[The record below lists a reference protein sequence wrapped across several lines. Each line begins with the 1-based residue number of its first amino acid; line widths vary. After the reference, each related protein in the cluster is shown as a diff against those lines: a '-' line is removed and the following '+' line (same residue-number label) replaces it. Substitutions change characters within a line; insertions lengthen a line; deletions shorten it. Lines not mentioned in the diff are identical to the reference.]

1 MIDLIILILF
11 GLSIPLG
18 SACVGRR
25 VIGLFKL
32 DPHVIPYPCR
42 IGVGLIILTFIL
54 ILLGFLGLYYSPF
67 LIVLWL
73 LWLMAL
79 VGGLWELRGISFFTE
94 KFTDS
99 SSSWNSLLLRICFSV
114 MLIICVF
121 NAMTPET
128 RHDPYDYHL
137 TIPTIYLA
145 DHGIVEIPWHVFSYM
160 PKNCEIVYG
169 LALAIGEDDL
179 TKLLHLMFGCLCILI
194 IASFI
199 KKIMGHEAAL
209 LTALLVIT
217 LPLFGFLATAS
228 YIDLARA
235 FWELG
240 ALYLLSLV
248 WDKPKPEAKAHFFI
262 LSGLFAGMAL
272 GTKYVAFLV
281 FFVPYLLLVLI
292 TLWKLRR
299 DNLIWLALL
308 WSIAVLIPIAPWM
321 ICNMIWT
328 QNPVYPLLPQIFG
341 MNIPPAEEAYQFI
354 RNHAPPAEFYRLSNI
369 PHEIFKRINN
379 LLLEGN
385 ALVLIGIVA
394 LLVAPWW
401 SRQTQAKKLSSAS
414 VIGLSIYILISSML
428 FIMGCDNMDGRFFFS
443 TMALLSIPAAF
454 MLEAIAHYTRQTSP
468 WGKYIIPGFALVLL
482 ANSVTYRFTQL
493 SALKES
499 PIPIITE
506 KHRDIWLSKRF
517 NYYKSAKWANVNLP
531 DDSLV
536 LGMGYPLKHNHI
548 PRIKYGYIPFLHEL
562 DKNITPRQLADVLLQ
577 NRVTHLVDPYLDE
590 PGIIDLSILEEDYLT
605 KVYEDRIVTIF
616 KLKKPDNVG

>member
-18 SACVGRR
+18 SAFIGRWA
-25 VIGLFKL
+25 IGLFKI
-32 DPHVIPYPCR
+32 DPQVIPYPCR
-42 IGVGLIILTFIL
+42 IGAGLIILTFLL
-54 ILLGFLGLYYSPF
+54 ILQGFLRLYYSPF
-67 LIVLWL
+67 LIALWL
-73 LWLMAL
+73 LWLMAS

-99 SSSWNSLLLRICFSV
+99 SSSWNSLFLRICIGV
-114 MLIICVF
+114 MLIIYVF

-145 DHGIVEIPWHVFSYM
+145 NHSIVEIPWHVFSYM

-169 LALAIGEDDL
+169 LALAIGEDHL
-179 TKLLHLMFGCLCILI
+179 VKLLHLMFGCLCILT

-199 KKIMGHEAAL
+199 KKIISHEAAL

-217 LPLFGFLATAS
+217 IPLFGFVATAS
-228 YIDLARA
+228 YIDLGRA

-240 ALYLLSLV
+240 ALYLLSIV
-248 WDKPKPEAKAHFFI
+248 WDKPKSGARAQFFI

-272 GTKYVAFLV
+272 GTKYVSFMV
-281 FFVPYLLLVLI
+281 FFIPYLMLVLI

-299 DNLIWLALL
+299 DSVIRLTIL
-308 WSIAVLIPIAPWM
+308 WSLAVLIPVAPWM

-328 QNPVYPLLPQIFG
+328 QNPVYPLLPQVFG
-341 MNIPPAEEAYQFI
+341 MNIPPAQEAYQFI

-369 PHEIFKRINN
+369 PHEILKRINN

-385 ALVLIGIVA
+385 ALVLIGMVA

-401 SRQTQAKKLSSAS
+401 SRQPQAKKMSSAS
-414 VIGLSIYILISSML
+414 LRGLSVYVFISSML
-428 FIMGCDNMDGRFFFS
+428 FVMGCDNMDGRFFFS
-443 TMALLSIPAAF
+443 TIALLSIPAAF
-454 MLEAIAHYTRQTSP
+454 MLEALANYTKQTSP

-482 ANSVTYRFTQL
+482 ANSVTYRFNQL

-506 KHRDIWLSKRF
+506 DQRDQWLGKRF
-517 NYYKSAKWANVNLP
+517 SYYRAAKWANKTLP
-531 DDSLV
+531 EDSLV
-536 LGMGYPLKHNHI
+536 LGMGYPLKHKHI
-548 PRIKYGYIPFLHEL
+548 ARIKYGYIPFLHEL
-562 DKNITPRQLADVLLQ
+562 DRDITPGQLAKVLWR
-577 NRVTHLVDPYLDE
+577 NHVTHLVDPYLDD
-590 PGIIDLSILEEDYLT
+590 PGIVDLSILKNDYLT
-605 KVYEDRIVTIF
+605 KIYADHSVKIYQ
-616 KLKKPDNVG
+616 LKKPDNGG